1 MVPPPPPDTH
11 PPDGVEQ
18 PPPPP
23 PVGPDPW
30 YPTARVP
37 DPDLH
42 WLHVWQGRQWQ
53 WLPRWLWGGWVAS
66 GSSSPLRLRR
76 APPSAHRGCQTLQAT
91 VQETLQDTP
100 SRRIIETFA
109 LSSSVESLGPMTQAV
124 MEGARLRS
132 ALSRGEGRLDHGRRE
147 RVVWSSTRLTL
158 DLTTIS
164 RRCWHAECWE
174 KQTIQ

>member
-1 MVPPPPPDTH
+1 VVAKVAL
-11 PPDGVEQ
+11 G
-18 PPPPP
+18 
-23 PVGPDPW
+23 
-30 YPTARVP
+30 
-37 DPDLH
+37 
-42 WLHVWQGRQWQ
+42 
-53 WLPRWLWGGWVAS
+53 GGWVAS

-147 RVVWSSTRLTL
+147 RVVGTL
-158 DLTTIS
+158 S
-164 RRCWHAECWE
+164 VGKS
-174 KQTIQ
+174 KQYNSDRSLVHVVAINRSFV